1 MTDAPQKSKL
11 KRALNVFNPK
21 KLCSYLLSKFK
32 RFAEGKNAFY
42 ILDKCDPKGL
52 KMPEETQVPDTTS
65 DFSEAPESNA
75 ITSHSEG
82 GYKKTA
88 IIALL
93 VIGAFGAIVMLA
105 LGKRNYK
112 NYIVLCFLLAVS
124 VLFVLFSNF
133 KTAKDYYNGEAIEK
147 KNTIG
152 SVTISIRCDR
162 IVGLSDEEHIPE
174 DGIILDDF
182 QLDIAEGET
191 VYDILA
197 EASRVNGIQFE
208 NNGTESL
215 AYIVGIGY
223 IYEMQFGDLSGWVY
237 HVNGSSPSV
246 GCGEY
251 RLSDGDRI
259 EWIYTLDFG
268 GDAK

>member
-1 MTDAPQKSKL
+1 MFPAQFKDICFIQIPTSSNLLIGKAQTLCLAQNLNISGILLKL
-11 KRALNVFNPK
+11 
-21 KLCSYLLSKFK
+21 LLFLHNS
-32 RFAEGKNAFY
+32 
-42 ILDKCDPKGL
+42 L
-52 KMPEETQVPDTTS
+52 K
-65 DFSEAPESNA
+65 
-75 ITSHSEG
+75 
-82 GYKKTA
+82 
-88 IIALL
+88 
-93 VIGAFGAIVMLA
+93 
-105 LGKRNYK
+105 
-112 NYIVLCFLLAVS
+112 
-124 VLFVLFSNF
+124 
-133 KTAKDYYNGEAIEK
+133 
-147 KNTIG
+147 
-152 SVTISIRCDR
+152 
-162 IVGLSDEEHIPE
+162 LSDEEHIPE